1 MAKVTEVYMLV
12 DGQQTRFTMKQYL
25 ALRENDTRIRSLKF
39 IPIDSRMYEAST
51 EQFKEWKQEQNRRA
65 YLKASA
71 PEYAVVSYDALMRED
86 GTPACEFIQDETED
100 VAAEATERVMLET
113 LRKALA
119 QLSAE
124 ERQLV
129 RAVFFEGMTEREYAV
144 KSGIPQKTIN
154 DRKRR
159 ILAKIKNLMKS
170 PK

>member
-1 MAKVTEVYMLV
+1 MAKVTEVYMKIGG
-12 DGQQTRFTMKQYL
+12 DQTRFTMKQYL
-25 ALRENDTRIRSLKF
+25 ALRENDSHIRSLKF
-39 IPIDSRMYEAST
+39 IPIDNRMYEAAP
-51 EQFKEWKQEQNRRA
+51 EQFKAWKQEQNRRA

-129 RAVFFEGMTEREYAV
+129 QALYFDGMTEREYAEII
-144 KSGIPQKTIN
+144 GISQPAVH
-154 DRKRR
+154 KR
-159 ILAKIKNLMKS
+159 ICKIIGQLKKYLGN
-170 PK
+170 